1 MLALTA
7 MTLLVRD
14 HDEAIAFYAGV
25 LGGELV
31 EDTDQGGG
39 KRRVVV
45 RLPGGGS
52 TLVLAR
58 AVTYE
63 QRARLGDQTG
73 GRVFLFVTTDDF
85 ARDHAAFAARG
96 VRFLEA
102 PRHEPF
108 GTVAIFVDP
117 YGNKLDLVERR
128 APLEVAELDA
138 LVTAFR
144 AATLPRARWTHAAH
158 LAVGTWHALELPADA
173 ALAAMR
179 TAIVR
184 LNESHGTANTDTG
197 GYHET
202 VTRFYLTVLARFAAA
217 HRGLSRAEIVRAL
230 LAGPLA
236 DRGYP
241 LRFYTRDHLMSVAA
255 RRAWVEPDLQ
265 PL

>member
-7 MTLLVRD
+7 TAVLVRD
-14 HDEAIAFYAGV
+14 YDEAIAFYAGV

-39 KRRVVV
+39 KRWVVV
-45 RLPGGGS
+45 RLPGAGA

-58 AVTYE
+58 AVTGE
-63 QRARLGDQTG
+63 QRARIGDQTG

-85 ARDHAAFAARG
+85 ARDHVALAERG

-102 PRHEPF
+102 PRHEPY
-108 GTVAIFVDP
+108 GTVAVFVDL
-117 YGNKLDLVERR
+117 YGNKLDLIERR
-128 APLEVAELDA
+128 AAIEAIDLDA

-144 AATLPRARWTHAAH
+144 AATLPRDRWTHAAH
-158 LAVGTWHALELPADA
+158 LAVGSWHALELSAGA
-173 ALAAMR
+173 ALDAMR
-179 TAIVR
+179 TGIVR
-184 LNESHGTANTDTG
+184 LNRWHGTADTDTG

-202 VTRFYLTVLARFAAA
+202 ITRFYMTVLARFAAA

-230 LAGPLA
+230 LAGPIA

-241 LRFYTRDHLMSVAA
+241 LRFYTRDRLMSVAA
-255 RRAWVEPDLQ
+255 RRGWVEPDLQ